1 MILYGKTYFNYRIN
15 IKKIF
20 LEEIYLLN
28 YSTKVY
34 KNNAYYENEIILRL
48 KGMGNKKINEFFSV
62 HSL

>member
-15 IKKIF
+15 IKVF

-28 YSTKVY
+28 NSTKVY

-48 KGMGNKKINEFFSV
+48 KGMGNKKTNNF
-62 HSL
+62 